1 MDSRG
6 ATGVNVDWFHRPE
19 NKHFSKD
26 RVKVFGF
33 EAPAGSTL
41 EQLLA
46 AGYAVGVPRGSH
58 RGGVFEIQ
66 TDEGIWSSPTDSRL
80 DPKTAVFKTWEQLE
94 KEEQ

>member
-1 MDSRG
+1 MR
-6 ATGVNVDWFHRPE
+6 VDWFHRPE

-33 EAPAGSTL
+33 EAPAGSIL

-46 AGYAVGVPRGSH
+46 AGYDAGIPKGSH

-66 TDEGIWSSPTDSRL
+66 TDEGIWSSPSNSRL
-80 DPKTAVFKTWEQLE
+80 LPGAAVFKTWEQLE
-94 KEEQ
+94 QEEQAP